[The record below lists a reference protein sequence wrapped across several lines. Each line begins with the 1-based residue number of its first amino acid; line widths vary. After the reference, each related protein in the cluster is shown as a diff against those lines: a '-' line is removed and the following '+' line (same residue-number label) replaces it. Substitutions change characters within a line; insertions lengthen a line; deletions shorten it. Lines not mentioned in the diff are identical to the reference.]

1 MLKNDILI
9 AKEIT
14 TMFINGCNAKA
25 LICISISCDL
35 LAFEK
40 NELISECKAETRKSL
55 LLFFTSP
62 LSLLRCCEVSQ
73 HMQRFPLLLFD
84 ACFYIALK
92 TLPLPYFTWIQ
103 YNITS
108 LKTLTT
114 DTNLC
119 VWGRGQKRQKQEMH
133 AKIELLNKKMRRA
146 VNVIKYCILIFY
158 QKSMS
163 NNLRGELARAQAT
176 KMSIAY

>member
-62 LSLLRCCEVSQ
+62 LSLFAMLRSQ
-73 HMQRFPLLLFD
+73 STYAAFP
-84 ACFYIALK
+84 I
-92 TLPLPYFTWIQ
+92 
-103 YNITS
+103 
-108 LKTLTT
+108 
-114 DTNLC
+114 
-119 VWGRGQKRQKQEMH
+119 V
-133 AKIELLNKKMRRA
+133 
-146 VNVIKYCILIFY
+146 VV
-158 QKSMS
+158 
-163 NNLRGELARAQAT
+163 
-176 KMSIAY
+176 